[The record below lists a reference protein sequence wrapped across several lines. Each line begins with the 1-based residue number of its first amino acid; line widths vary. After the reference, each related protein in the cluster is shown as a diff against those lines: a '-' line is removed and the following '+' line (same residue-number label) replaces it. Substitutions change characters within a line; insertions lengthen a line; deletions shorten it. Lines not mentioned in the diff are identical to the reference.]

1 MEDWQA
7 ILTLVSNPRHY
18 CFTLVQIG
26 LRVPILGQSKII
38 FCLVLLIQG
47 NLPNLAA
54 VTQTPLPLPPAS
66 HLCHPH
72 SLNRVLFPLKIKDR
86 RTQVK
91 PSRVRPRPSSTP
103 LCLQVTAT
111 PACPTTPGCR
121 ECPVP
126 SSTAPLSS
134 CPQHPQSST
143 VWAHP
148 ASTST
153 RLDTASTHMA
163 QVNVTGYLIVILIL

>member
-1 MEDWQA
+1 MLHSSTWISFKD
-7 ILTLVSNPRHY
+7 
-18 CFTLVQIG
+18 
-26 LRVPILGQSKII
+26 
-38 FCLVLLIQG
+38 FCLVLIIQV

-54 VTQTPLPLPPAS
+54 VTQTPQPLPPVS

-103 LCLQVTAT
+103 LCLQVMAT
-111 PACPTTPGCR
+111 PACPTTLGCR

-126 SSTAPLSS
+126 SSMAPLSS
-134 CPQHPQSST
+134 CPQHPQSNT
-143 VWAHP
+143 VWAPP

-153 RLDTASTHMA
+153 RLDTASTHMV
-163 QVNVTGYLIVILIL
+163 QVTVTGYLIVILTL